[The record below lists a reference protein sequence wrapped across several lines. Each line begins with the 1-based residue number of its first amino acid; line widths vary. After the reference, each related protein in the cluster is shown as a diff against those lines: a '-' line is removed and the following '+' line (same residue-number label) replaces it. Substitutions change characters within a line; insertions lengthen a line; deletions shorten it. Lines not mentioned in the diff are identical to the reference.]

1 MEVDKLFVASYP
13 GIREF
18 FFNNALSTFVSY
30 LIGVFLLMV
39 LVFAVLTFHKKNE
52 VQSRAVNMIMVFT
65 GLGTAMLLII
75 VLNSISANSKVE
87 KLNYTA
93 LGIQYLVPAGAIV
106 LAVLCIALFVMC
118 SVYRRKYLLNNLNAR
133 MTQIERRENMK
144 GYLFITPYL
153 IGFTAFIAIPLA
165 FSLFSSFTYYN
176 ITAVQKW
183 YGAGNYTSLFTGDKY
198 FWKSL
203 YNTLYYVVFSVPL
216 VIIVSMALALLL
228 NLKVKGMKL
237 FRTVYYLPSV
247 LSGVAV
253 FLLWQWIFDPN
264 AGLLNNGLALLGIHG
279 PAWLFDAATTKPAM
293 IIMRLWGTGS
303 TTIILLAALQGV
315 SKDLYEAGDIDG
327 AKGFKKFFYITL
339 PMISPT
345 IFFVMI
351 TGISSAFQ
359 IFDQAYIM
367 TDGTGGPSQSLL
379 FYNFYLFNTA
389 FQDML
394 MGKASA
400 MAWILFIII
409 MLFTII
415 QTVASRKWVHY
426 EGGKE

>member
-1 MEVDKLFVASYP
+1 
-13 GIREF
+13 
-18 FFNNALSTFVSY
+18 
-30 LIGVFLLMV
+30 
-39 LVFAVLTFHKKNE
+39 
-52 VQSRAVNMIMVFT
+52 
-65 GLGTAMLLII
+65 
-75 VLNSISANSKVE
+75 
-87 KLNYTA
+87 
-93 LGIQYLVPAGAIV
+93 
-106 LAVLCIALFVMC
+106 MC